1 MQRKRGQ
8 MKKKTYLAETIET
21 ARIKAQYDAQAKMI
35 VADKSVL
42 SWIVKYTVEEL
53 KDYTLEEIAEA
64 IEGIEIAAIP
74 VYPGMMK
81 TEVIV
86 GMPTEDTV
94 PNEGKVTYDVRFYVL
109 TSKEERI
116 KLILN
121 IEIQKD
127 YYPGYDLVT
136 RAVFYCARMISAQ
149 LKTEF
154 DDNYDDIK
162 KVYSIW
168 LCLNSPKKE
177 ANTIVEYHME
187 PKVLYGSSET
197 GHRYDLLSVVMVG
210 LNEESWRT
218 KETPLHGFLG
228 TIFSEKLKPE
238 EKLKSLEK
246 DYGVKTSREIKEG
259 VNKMCNLSDAIEE
272 RGIQQG
278 IQQGILRGMQQGEE
292 QKLIE
297 LICRKVRKGK
307 TLQIIAEEL
316 EEEESSVSK
325 IYDIVL
331 ASAPDYDCGE
341 VYALLHNDKE

>member
-8 MKKKTYLAETIET
+8 MKKKTYLAEAIET
-21 ARIKAQYDAQAKMI
+21 AGMKAQLDARAKKI

-42 SWIVKYTVEEL
+42 SRIIKYTVDEL
-53 KDYTLEEIAEA
+53 KDYTLEEIAAA

-74 VYPGMMK
+74 VYPGMVK
-81 TEVIV
+81 TEAIV
-86 GMPTEDTV
+86 GMPTEDVV
-94 PNEGKVTYDVRFYVL
+94 PNEGKVTYDIRFCVL
-109 TSKEERI
+109 LPKGERI

-127 YYPGYDLVT
+127 SYPGYDLVT

-149 LKTEF
+149 LNTEF
-154 DDNYDDIK
+154 NDSNYDDIK

-177 ANTIVEYHME
+177 ADTITEYHIE
-187 PKVLYGSSET
+187 PRALYGSSEARQ
-197 GHRYDLLSVVMVG
+197 RYDLMSIVMVK

-218 KETPLHGFLG
+218 KETLLHGLLG
-228 TIFSEKLKPE
+228 TIFSKELKAE
-238 EKLKSLEK
+238 EKLNILEH
-246 DYGVKTSREIKEG
+246 DYEVEITREVKEG

-278 IQQGILRGMQQGEE
+278 MLQGMQQGGE

-297 LICRKVRKGK
+297 QICRKVRKGK
-307 TLQIIAEEL
+307 TLQVIAEEL
-316 EEEESSVSK
+316 EEEESSVLK
-325 IYDIVL
+325 IYDMVL
-331 ASAPDYDCGE
+331 ASAPDYDCGKI
-341 VYALLHNDKE
+341 YALLHNDHE